1 MSEHRYRWPVL
12 RGDYIRSAIGSVV
25 AAGGAVLTIAN
36 PYVFG
41 VFAGSAGL
49 FVLFGFRTAWR
60 HRVAYALTPAGLSR
74 RSDLPVARQAELRWD
89 ELTKLSLRFY
99 STKRDRSQG
108 WMQMTLSGGGCRI
121 SLDSTIDDFD
131 AIARVAATAA
141 VRKGIALR
149 SSTLANLEAIG
160 INTAHLGID
169 RPTGESQG

>member
-1 MSEHRYRWPVL
+1 VSEHRYGWPAL
-12 RGDYIRSAIGSVV
+12 RGDYVRSVIGSVV
-25 AAGGAVLTIAN
+25 AAGGAVLTVAN

-60 HRVAYALTPAGLSR
+60 QRVTYTLSAAGLAR
-74 RSDLPVARQAELRWD
+74 RADLPFARDAVVRWD
-89 ELTKLSLRFY
+89 ALGKLSLRFY

-131 AIARVAATAA
+131 AIARVATTAA
-141 VRKGIALR
+141 VRNGIALR

-160 INTAHLGID
+160 INTARLGSTPSAD
-169 RPTGESQG
+169 DPPL